1 MSMERGKSLEPCP
14 AGAEELAEIN
24 RFARTPLTAE
34 EVYCFAVRLCD
45 NEDASSISLTAFPFI

>member
-24 RFARTPLTAE
+24 PAYTVEDVQKATEAE
-34 EVYCFAVRLCD
+34 LK
-45 NEDASSISLTAFPFI
+45 ISPTLKPMCT